1 MIRRKGIQRY
11 FIIDKFSIILHIFT
25 NMKINSYYVIG
36 VMSGTSLDG
45 IDLCHVR
52 FLFNEKWKFDIINTS
67 TIPYPTHWLELLSN
81 VIERSSLELEQID
94 VAYSKYLGNVVNEF
108 IQNYNIQRLDAIC
121 SHGHTVFHQP
131 ENGLT
136 YQIGNSED
144 LGAIL
149 NKTVVC
155 DFRIQDVEYGGQGA
169 PLVPIG
175 DALLFSEYD
184 VCLNLGGFANISFD
198 KNGNRIAYDI
208 CPVNIVLNY
217 FTNQIGLDFDDQGK
231 LAALGMID
239 QQLLSALNDLEY
251 YKKEHPKSLG
261 LEWVKTTILPLIK
274 SFDLSIGDILR
285 TFVEHIA
292 IQITDQIN
300 FISDAKVL
308 VTGGGSFNL
317 FLMSRIIDLSSPKII
332 IPTNEIINF
341 KEALVFG
348 FLGVLKLRNEPNCLS
363 SVTGAKRDHS
373 SGKIFRP
380 E

>member
-1 MIRRKGIQRY
+1 
-11 FIIDKFSIILHIFT
+11 
-25 NMKINSYYVIG
+25 MKINSYYVIG

-144 LGAIL
+144 FGTIL

-155 DFRIQDVEYGGQGA
+155 DFRTQDVEYGGQGA

>member
-1 MIRRKGIQRY
+1 
-11 FIIDKFSIILHIFT
+11 
-25 NMKINSYYVIG
+25 MKINSYYVIG